1 MMFNFG
7 ILRFQIEVRRNENGE
22 TDIRATLDIEQ
33 SHEVKYNLNSMNLQN
48 GTYFV
53 KVNLDEN
60 NMQFCPESEEL
71 ERGMMLAIN
80 EAIKELSGN
89 NRLDNH

>member
-33 SHEVKYNLNSMNLQN
+33 SQESKYDLNSMDLQN

-53 KVNLDEN
+53 KVNLDKN